1 MALSALLLLAGLVVA
16 YAAHIVWQWRRLAH
30 IPGPFSAGF
39 CKWWTFREAVALRLP
54 ESYKRL
60 GDQYGSLVRVG
71 PNELITDNPD
81 VLRRTMATKSRYVR
95 GPWYEAFR
103 MDPAMDNVLTMRD
116 EEAHTALRNK
126 ILPGFSGKENI
137 SLESTIETQIAA
149 MVDLI
154 ERKYLSTGGEYRPM
168 DLGVKAQYF
177 TLDVISDLAWGQPM
191 GFLAQDRDV
200 FNYLKVTTMSIPAMM
215 VLSTYP
221 GLVSLLH
228 TPLLRPLLPRE
239 TDTSGFGALIG
250 IAKKVAASR
259 FEPDAPDHRDMLG
272 AFIRNGL
279 TQAQVSA
286 ESLGQ
291 IVAGSDTSAST
302 IRAVMLHVLSNP
314 PVYQKLRAEI
324 DAAVPRLGMERRMIK
339 DAEARL
345 LPYLQAVIREGLRI
359 MPPASAAMFK
369 EVPPEGDTID
379 GKFIPGGTQIG
390 SNVMAIHRSRE
401 IYGPDAD
408 AFRPERW
415 LEAEGDRLARMV
427 STVEMN
433 FHYGKYQCPG
443 RGIALMEFNKLFVEG
458 LWLIDEFWVRI
469 SRRE

>member
-1 MALSALLLLAGLVVA
+1 
-16 YAAHIVWQWRRLAH
+16 
-30 IPGPFSAGF
+30 
-39 CKWWTFREAVALRLP
+39 
-54 ESYKRL
+54 
-60 GDQYGSLVRVG
+60 
-71 PNELITDNPD
+71 
-81 VLRRTMATKSRYVR
+81 
-95 GPWYEAFR
+95 
-103 MDPAMDNVLTMRD
+103 
-116 EEAHTALRNK
+116 
-126 ILPGFSGKENI
+126 
-137 SLESTIETQIAA
+137 
-149 MVDLI
+149 
-154 ERKYLSTGGEYRPM
+154 
-168 DLGVKAQYF
+168 
-177 TLDVISDLAWGQPM
+177 
-191 GFLAQDRDV
+191 
-200 FNYLKVTTMSIPAMM
+200 
-215 VLSTYP
+215 
-221 GLVSLLH
+221 
-228 TPLLRPLLPRE
+228 
-239 TDTSGFGALIG
+239 
-250 IAKKVAASR
+250 
-259 FEPDAPDHRDMLG
+259 MLG
-272 AFIRNGL
+272 SFIRHGL

-314 PVYQKLRAEI
+314 PVYQKLRVEI
-324 DAAVPRLGMERRMIK
+324 DAAVPKMGLDRRMIK
-339 DAEARL
+339 DAEARE

-443 RGIALMEFNKLFVEG
+443 RGIALMEFNKIFVEVSG
-458 LWLIDEFWVRI
+458 IWETNQGRGNGFRGCQLTIKSAVATVRLFA
-469 SRRE
+469 SVPGQAGESPECGKFSVRYE